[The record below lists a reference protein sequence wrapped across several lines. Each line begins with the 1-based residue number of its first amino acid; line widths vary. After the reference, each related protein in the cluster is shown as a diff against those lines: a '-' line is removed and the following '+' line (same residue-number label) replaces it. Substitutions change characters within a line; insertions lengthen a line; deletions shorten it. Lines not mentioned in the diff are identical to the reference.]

1 MRRYLKGQSIET
13 VQADDGAMPRYLKGQ
28 SIETVQ
34 ADDHCLGKVIQ
45 KSQM

>member
-1 MRRYLKGQSIET
+1 
-13 VQADDGAMPRYLKGQ
+13 MPRYLKGQ

-45 KSQM
+45 KSQMWHVCDYLLDKQVV